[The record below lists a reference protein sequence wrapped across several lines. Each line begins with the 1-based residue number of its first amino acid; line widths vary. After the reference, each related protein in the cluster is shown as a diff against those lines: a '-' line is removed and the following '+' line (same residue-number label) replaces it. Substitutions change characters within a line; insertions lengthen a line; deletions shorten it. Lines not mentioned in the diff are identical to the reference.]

1 MGELFVSEIALPV
14 APELARTNA
23 IGEFVPVLGAY
34 KFQMTA
40 QNPDGL
46 VFERRYLGVGAF
58 IGGLLTI
65 PIGFLIWAFVRRTD
79 VLTINFAPS
88 EVGTRMTISGRAP
101 KGVEAWVAGLKE
113 TATEHAR
120 APAAG

>member
-1 MGELFVSEIALPV
+1 MAGPFVSEIAVPV
-14 APELARTNA
+14 APEFARTNA
-23 IGEFVPVLGAY
+23 IREFVPVLGGY

-40 QNPDGL
+40 QSPDGL
-46 VFERRYLGVGAF
+46 VFERRYLGPGAF

-88 EVGTRMTISGRAP
+88 AVGTRMTVSGRAP
-101 KGVEAWVAGLKE
+101 RGVEDWFAGIKE
-113 TATEHAR
+113 AADQHAQ